1 MFGPNTYT
9 SKKSAIHKYKLFHRI
24 YKGGKY
30 VKDIRKT
37 YKYGAGKFRC
47 RVYNVDAEGKN
58 KIAKYIQN
66 RLEEDNDAEQISKKE
81 YKELFADNKSKQA
94 KKRQPHVSGCQR

>member
-58 KIAKYIQN
+58 KIAKYIRNQP
-66 RLEEDNDAEQISKKE
+66 EEDNDAEQISKKE

-94 KKRQPHVSGCQR
+94 KKDSRT

>member
-1 MFGPNTYT
+1 M
-9 SKKSAIHKYKLFHRI
+9 FHRI

-37 YKYGAGKFRC
+37 YKYGEGKFRC

-94 KKRQPHVSGCQR
+94 KKDSRM

>member
-1 MFGPNTYT
+1 M
-9 SKKSAIHKYKLFHRI
+9 
-24 YKGGKY
+24 KGGKY

-47 RVYNVDAEGKN
+47 RVYNVDAERKN
-58 KIAKYIQN
+58 KIEKYIQN

-94 KKRQPHVSGCQR
+94 KKDSRT

>member
-1 MFGPNTYT
+1 M
-9 SKKSAIHKYKLFHRI
+9 
-24 YKGGKY
+24 
-30 VKDIRKT
+30 
-37 YKYGAGKFRC
+37 
-47 RVYNVDAEGKN
+47 DAEGKN

-94 KKRQPHVSGCQR
+94 KKDSRMWVAAKDDNLVSNFDALFRV

>member
-1 MFGPNTYT
+1 M
-9 SKKSAIHKYKLFHRI
+9 FHRI

-47 RVYNVDAEGKN
+47 RVYNVDAERKN
-58 KIAKYIQN
+58 KIAKYIRNQP
-66 RLEEDNDAEQISKKE
+66 EEDNDAEQISKKE

-94 KKRQPHVSGCQR
+94 KKDSRM

>member
-9 SKKSAIHKYKLFHRI
+9 SKKSAIHKYRLFHRI
-24 YKGGKY
+24 YEGGKY

-47 RVYNVDAEGKN
+47 RVYNMDAEGKN
-58 KIAKYIQN
+58 KKEIAEYIRNQ
-66 RLEEDNDAEQISKKE
+66 LEEDNAAEQIRKNIGTRLRKI
-81 YKELFADNKSKQA
+81 
-94 KKRQPHVSGCQR
+94 RVSREKNSRM